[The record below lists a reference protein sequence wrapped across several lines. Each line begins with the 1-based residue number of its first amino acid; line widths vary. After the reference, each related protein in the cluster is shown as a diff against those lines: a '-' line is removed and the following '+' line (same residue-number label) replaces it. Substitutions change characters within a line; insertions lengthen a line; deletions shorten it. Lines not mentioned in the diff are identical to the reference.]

1 MLIFQDYCKKFDA
14 VNDSVNPLSAN
25 FTKWSDTLKQFVGKL
40 PKCLSVF
47 DHFVG
52 LALKGLILTLFFNIY
67 YISEG
72 NSSVVTMA
80 INISGIENFTEVCR
94 TFGSV
99 FEVGKSGI
107 LQLGTVNVTDVQ
119 TESLG
124 KSIIFCYCKI
134 NQTKKQR
141 KVFVKTNQWFLS
153 LLVIGNSRLKK
164 IMRVYRR
171 TPTTMS
177 FISFKSYIKAA
188 LARGLV

>member
-1 MLIFQDYCKKFDA
+1 MIRHTQTICRQIAK
-14 VNDSVNPLSAN
+14 
-25 FTKWSDTLKQFVGKL
+25 
-40 PKCLSVF
+40 SVF

-52 LALKGLILTLFFNIY
+52 LALKGLILTSFFNIY

-99 FEVGKSGI
+99 YEVGKSGI

-134 NQTKKQR
+134 N
-141 KVFVKTNQWFLS
+141 
-153 LLVIGNSRLKK
+153 
-164 IMRVYRR
+164 
-171 TPTTMS
+171 
-177 FISFKSYIKAA
+177 
-188 LARGLV
+188 

>member
-1 MLIFQDYCKKFDA
+1 MIRHTQTICRQIAK
-14 VNDSVNPLSAN
+14 
-25 FTKWSDTLKQFVGKL
+25 
-40 PKCLSVF
+40 SVF

-52 LALKGLILTLFFNIY
+52 LALKGLILTSFFNIY

-99 FEVGKSGI
+99 FEVGKSGT

-124 KSIIFCYCKI
+124 TGIIFCYCKI

-141 KVFVKTNQWFLS
+141 KVFVKTNRCPS
-153 LLVIGNSRLKK
+153 LALNLTLRLPLH
-164 IMRVYRR
+164 V
-171 TPTTMS
+171 
-177 FISFKSYIKAA
+177 
-188 LARGLV
+188 V

>member
-1 MLIFQDYCKKFDA
+1 
-14 VNDSVNPLSAN
+14 
-25 FTKWSDTLKQFVGKL
+25 
-40 PKCLSVF
+40 
-47 DHFVG
+47 
-52 LALKGLILTLFFNIY
+52 
-67 YISEG
+67 
-72 NSSVVTMA
+72 MA

-99 FEVGKSGI
+99 YEVGKSGI

-124 KSIIFCYCKI
+124 TSIIFCYCKI

-141 KVFVKTNQWFLS
+141 KLFVKTNQWFLS
-153 LLVIGNSRLKK
+153 LPVIGNSRLKK
-164 IMRVYRR
+164 IKRVHRR

-188 LARGLV
+188 LALGLV